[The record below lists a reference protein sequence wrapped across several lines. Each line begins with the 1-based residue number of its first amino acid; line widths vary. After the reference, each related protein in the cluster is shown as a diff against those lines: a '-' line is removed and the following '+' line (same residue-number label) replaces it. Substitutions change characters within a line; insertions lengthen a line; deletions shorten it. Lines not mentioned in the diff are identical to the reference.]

1 MVGGSNPPRVV
12 SFAHFLYFVLM
23 IFWYFSD
30 ISYLSLELI
39 TGYLPCLL
47 FVLSCLYYL
56 SALLQVPRTRTNWSY
71 CGWMFMSS
79 LPSSLLFFLLSTP
92 PPLSVT
98 TRFCSRHSK
107 LTVPSRELF
116 SALFRFW
123 HNQTT
128 WFQALD
134 ISFNDSI
141 RDHVSLK
148 TYFSPTYDLVTFVAN
163 NLNKRSLNFALL
175 L

>member
-47 FVLSCLYYL
+47 FVLSFLYHF
-56 SALLQVPRTRTNWSY
+56 SALLQMPRPQTSWSY

-79 LPSSLLFFLLSTP
+79 LPSLLLFFFAFDTAAT
-92 PPLSVT
+92 VT
-98 TRFCSRHSK
+98 HNTI
-107 LTVPSRELF
+107 LF
-116 SALFRFW
+116 P
-123 HNQTT
+123 T
-128 WFQALD
+128 
-134 ISFNDSI
+134 
-141 RDHVSLK
+141 LK
-148 TYFSPTYDLVTFVAN
+148 TPSVLARTFFGTVSVFTQST
-163 NLNKRSLNFALL
+163 NLITRSRYKFQW
-175 L
+175 